1 MEEEAR
7 GAKLHHRDLEM
18 PNYEMEKQAQDS
30 LSLIQWFRRS

>member
-7 GAKLHHRDLEM
+7 GAKLHHRDPEM

-30 LSLIQWFRRS
+30 LFLIQQFK